1 MDSGVKPKRK
11 MSGNGLRLI
20 FSDFLNIVHNHRYND
35 NRSHLK
41 WCFMALADLKPVEV
55 DGLMGLHQLGCHVN
69 AEVIGL
75 VLTQDEE
82 DRGVAL
88 RLLEIGFLPGES
100 VRVIA
105 HGYPGHDPLAVRV
118 GHTTF
123 ALRSH
128 EAALVQVRVKSDN
141 SGAHA

>member
-1 MDSGVKPKRK
+1 MTLSNYK
-11 MSGNGLRLI
+11 S
-20 FSDFLNIVHNHRYND
+20 
-35 NRSHLK
+35 
-41 WCFMALADLKPVEV
+41 VETV
-55 DGLMGLHQLGCHVN
+55 ESMGLHQLGCHIN
-69 AEVIGL
+69 AEVTGL
-75 VLTQDEE
+75 ALTSDEE
-82 DRGVAL
+82 DQGVAL

-128 EAALVQVRVKSDN
+128 EAALVRVRVKTEHKV
-141 SGAHA
+141 AQP

>member
-1 MDSGVKPKRK
+1 MKSP
-11 MSGNGLRLI
+11 S
-20 FSDFLNIVHNHRYND
+20 
-35 NRSHLK
+35 
-41 WCFMALADLKPVEV
+41 ALANELNPVI
-55 DGLMGLHQLGCHVN
+55 GLNQLDCHVT

-75 VLTQDEE
+75 TVSADEE

-128 EAALVQVRVKSDN
+128 EAALVQVSVN
-141 SGAHA
+141 PHAKELAA

>member
-1 MDSGVKPKRK
+1 MTSRSAATQDSTHVI
-11 MSGNGLRLI
+11 GL
-20 FSDFLNIVHNHRYND
+20 D
-35 NRSHLK
+35 
-41 WCFMALADLKPVEV
+41 
-55 DGLMGLHQLGCHVN
+55 QLDCHIP

-75 VLTQDEE
+75 AMSPDEE

-123 ALRSH
+123 ALRRH
-128 EAALVQVRVKSDN
+128 EAALVQVSVTGRPE
-141 SGAHA
+141 GLAA

>member
-1 MDSGVKPKRK
+1 MTPP
-11 MSGNGLRLI
+11 
-20 FSDFLNIVHNHRYND
+20 SDFSPDSSPVIGLN
-35 NRSHLK
+35 
-41 WCFMALADLKPVEV
+41 
-55 DGLMGLHQLGCHVN
+55 QLGCHIT

-75 VLTQDEE
+75 TISPDSE

-88 RLLEIGFLPGES
+88 RLLEIGFLPGET

-128 EAALVQVRVKSDN
+128 EAALVQVAVK
-141 SGAHA
+141 GRHRGMAT

>member
-1 MDSGVKPKRK
+1 LCLQPSVI
-11 MSGNGLRLI
+11 LRI
-20 FSDFLNIVHNHRYND
+20 APFVQAEPPYNA
-35 NRSHLK
+35 NCSHLK
-41 WCFMALADLKPVEV
+41 LSMTVLAPFPPDSSP
-55 DGLMGLHQLGCHVN
+55 
-69 AEVIGL
+69 VIGL
-75 VLTQDEE
+75 NQLGRHITAEVVGLTISPDEE

-105 HGYPGHDPLAVRV
+105 HGFPGQDPLAVRV

-128 EAALVQVRVKSDN
+128 EAALVQVTVK
-141 SGAHA
+141 GHPRGLAA